1 MIVKLTYL
9 CLCVDNFLET
19 GIPYAFYRCG
29 FFLAII
35 LLLVVALLVNRS
47 IMYLVSCGL
56 KTRKLDYEALCEHVL
71 GKPGFYVA
79 TAAMWMFAYGELLLL
94 QRIHRSETV
103 QLTLILGVNALGAM
117 VAYLII
123 LGDVAPKVRPTESC
137 TLCL

>member
-1 MIVKLTYL
+1 LPFALK
-9 CLCVDNFLET
+9 NSLET

-35 LLLVVALLVNRS
+35 LLLGVALLVNRS

-79 TAAMWMFAYGELLLL
+79 TVAMWMFAYG
-94 QRIHRSETV
+94 
-103 QLTLILGVNALGAM
+103 
-117 VAYLII
+117 AYLFAEHQS
-123 LGDVAPKVRPTESC
+123 V
-137 TLCL
+137 

>member
-1 MIVKLTYL
+1 MRVEQLL
-9 CLCVDNFLET
+9 GT

-35 LLLVVALLVNRS
+35 LLLAVALLVNRS

-79 TAAMWMFAYGELLLL
+79 TAAMWMFAYGADFCAACGFNGLATAQLMLMLDVHVDGCHRCHGGIFDHFRRRSTQGMFSGVL
-94 QRIHRSETV
+94 QACFVLDHR
-103 QLTLILGVNALGAM
+103 
-117 VAYLII
+117 
-123 LGDVAPKVRPTESC
+123 
-137 TLCL
+137 